1 MSSLS
6 PLVTHFIISSAPYL
20 CRTKASSLLKD
31 LSFTSQG
38 FSRAVFEH
46 CRSVRSA
53 RRMSSSAN
61 FKFTDKVGITER
73 NRQEQTIQIIGLLH
87 QPPFLN
93 QKSMIVQQSY
103 DSNRRCYHVDDRVQE
118 SINDSL
124 TYVPTLLNRAIDMDE
139 IGGCQNF
146 CSLLLTPMS
155 NYSLLTLCTTSSKME
170 QKLLTSL

>member
-6 PLVTHFIISSAPYL
+6 PLITQFIISSAPYL

-61 FKFTDKVGITER
+61 FKITDKVGIITER
-73 NRQEQTIQIIGLLH
+73 NRQE
-87 QPPFLN
+87 
-93 QKSMIVQQSY
+93 
-103 DSNRRCYHVDDRVQE
+103 
-118 SINDSL
+118 
-124 TYVPTLLNRAIDMDE
+124 
-139 IGGCQNF
+139 
-146 CSLLLTPMS
+146 
-155 NYSLLTLCTTSSKME
+155 
-170 QKLLTSL
+170 

>member
-6 PLVTHFIISSAPYL
+6 PLITHFIISSAPYL

-61 FKFTDKVGITER
+61 FEITDKVGR
-73 NRQEQTIQIIGLLH
+73 YNREKQQTRRIDYL
-87 QPPFLN
+87 
-93 QKSMIVQQSY
+93 
-103 DSNRRCYHVDDRVQE
+103 NRRCYHVDDRAQE

-124 TYVPTLLNRAIDMDE
+124 TYVPTLLNRAIDMGE
-139 IGGCQNF
+139 IGEFF
-146 CSLLLTPMS
+146 CSLLLK
-155 NYSLLTLCTTSSKME
+155 LCATSSKME